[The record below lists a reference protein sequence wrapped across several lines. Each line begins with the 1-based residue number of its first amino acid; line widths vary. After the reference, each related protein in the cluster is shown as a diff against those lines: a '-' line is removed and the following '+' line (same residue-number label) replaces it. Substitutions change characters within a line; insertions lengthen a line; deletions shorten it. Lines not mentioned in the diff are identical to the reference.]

1 MLNAAILNSACTM
14 PPLAF
19 CCPLPRAPQLS
30 DAANQS
36 ELYSFVMRSYR
47 MFERAVYGTAYSRS
61 GSETCGGEGGLLGG
75 VELDHEEGRQANP
88 RLMEPSDEVLNAM
101 IVQIKRQRCQV
112 ERLEDAA
119 DR

>member
-1 MLNAAILNSACTM
+1 
-14 PPLAF
+14 
-19 CCPLPRAPQLS
+19 
-30 DAANQS
+30 
-36 ELYSFVMRSYR
+36 